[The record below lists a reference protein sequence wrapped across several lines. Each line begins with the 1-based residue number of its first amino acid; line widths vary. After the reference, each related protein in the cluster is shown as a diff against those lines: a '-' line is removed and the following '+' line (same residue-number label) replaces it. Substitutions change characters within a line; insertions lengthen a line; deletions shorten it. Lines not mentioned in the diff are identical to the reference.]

1 MFVSIL
7 QRTQRASAGPVA
19 RVVTKAFTAR
29 FASTSA
35 NKKNPSA
42 NNGINNAGAAA
53 LGAALFGASAATA
66 VTLLEQPESSGHQYQ
81 TLPPQKYPNP
91 EEPPIHGKASHHADF
106 NDPPP
111 RPDLPTYSIDDVAE
125 HCDESSLWYT
135 FRGAVYDLT
144 FFING
149 HPGGTPRLLMAAG
162 QDLEPYWEVYRQHL
176 RGHVLEWMEKVRYF
190 LILFMH
196 LQAVS

>member
-1 MFVSIL
+1 MV
-7 QRTQRASAGPVA
+7 TRAV
-19 RVVTKAFTAR
+19 TAR

-35 NKKNPSA
+35 SKKNPSA
-42 NNGINNAGAAA
+42 NNTCNGINNAGAGAA
-53 LGAALFGASAATA
+53 LGAVLFGASAATA
-66 VTLLEQPESSGHQYQ
+66 VTLLEQPESSAYQYQ
-81 TLPPQKYPNP
+81 TLPRQKYPSP

-144 FFING
+144 AFSNG

-176 RGHVLEWMEKVRYF
+176 RGHVLEWMEKVRSV
-190 LILFMH
+190 LVHAL
-196 LQAVS
+196 

>member
-1 MFVSIL
+1 MLVSTL
-7 QRTQRASAGPVA
+7 QRTPAGSMA
-19 RVVTKAFTAR
+19 RVVTKAVTAR
-29 FASTSA
+29 FASTSSTSTTA
-35 NKKNPSA
+35 KSKKNPSA
-42 NNGINNAGAAA
+42 NGINNAGAAA

-66 VTLLEQPESSGHQYQ
+66 VTLLEQPESSGFEYQ
-81 TLPPQKYPNP
+81 TLPVQKYPSP

-106 NDPPP
+106 NDPPS

-176 RGHVLEWMEKVRYF
+176 RGHVLEWMEKVR
-190 LILFMH
+190 MH
-196 LQAVS
+196 FCCY